1 MSETLLWVDKYKPKK
16 VNEIIGNKSNV
27 LKITQWLKDWYE
39 IHVYKTKEKPKFVFG
54 GDFLG
59 AKCVLVSGPPG
70 IGKTSMVHLI
80 SESLQYDI
88 QEMNASD
95 ERNKSTIEKKILES
109 SQSNTLFKYFENKS
123 KKVIIMDEVDGM
135 STSDR
140 GGITSL
146 ISLLKISKHPII
158 CICNDRNK
166 PALKSLIN
174 HCLDIRVSRPDKRDI
189 LKRMVEISNE
199 ENMNIEGDEMEK
211 MIEKSGND
219 IRNVIHQLQM
229 YSYKK
234 QGSEGDQSL
243 KSSDNMKKDD
253 LSNLSIFESSKMILS
268 NKTPFQTRYDL
279 YFNDY
284 DMTSLFIQENYL
296 NSIPS
301 KKEEISKL
309 ESMADASELLSQ
321 MDMVDSYSMKNTGIK
336 DWNSLPYSAGLTAS
350 VSSVTGG
357 FLGFPQFPQYLGK
370 YSTQRKR
377 QRYIDEMSTH
387 QIKKIHQRISPIE
400 YRLDR
405 IPLYQSYLPSPIIK
419 EKDVKKTIQ
428 RLDENGLDREDFQEK
443 LQDFYI
449 GEILKEYKYETVDS
463 KLKTAFTREWN
474 KTHEKEKKE
483 KKTKKTKDKE
493 DHDNEEEEDDEFNE
507 ELKELNLEE

>member
-1 MSETLLWVDKYKPKK
+1 MTENLLWVDKYKPK
-16 VNEIIGNKSNV
+16 NTQEIIGNKSNIQ
-27 LKITQWLKDWYE
+27 KITQWLKDWYE

-80 SESLQYDI
+80 SKSLQYDI

-95 ERNKSTIEKKILES
+95 ERNKSTIEKKLVES
-109 SQSNTLFKYFENKS
+109 SQTNTLFKYFEKKE

-140 GGITSL
+140 GGITTL

-174 HCLDIRVSRPDKRDI
+174 HCLDIRVSRPDKREI
-189 LKRMVEISNE
+189 LKRMIEIMIK
-199 ENMNIEGDEMEK
+199 ENVNVDGYEMEK

-229 YSYKK
+229 YSYTNQKMDVEEK
-234 QGSEGDQSL
+234 
-243 KSSDNMKKDD
+243 MKKDD
-253 LSNLSIFESSKMILS
+253 LSNLSIFESTKMILS
-268 NKTPFQTRYDL
+268 NRTSFQTKYDL

-284 DMTSLFIQENYL
+284 DLTSLFIQENYMKPVMDKV
-296 NSIPS
+296 N
-301 KKEEISKL
+301 KKEDVVKL
-309 ESMADASELLSQ
+309 RDLALSSELLSQ
-321 MDMVDSYSMKNTGIK
+321 MDMIDSYSMKNTGVK
-336 DWNSLPYSAGLTAS
+336 DWRTLPVNAGLIAS
-350 VSSVTGG
+350 VGSVVGG
-357 FLGFPQFPQYLGK
+357 NIGFPEFPQYLGK

-377 QRYIDEMSTH
+377 QRYLDEMSTH
-387 QIKKIHQRISPIE
+387 QIKKIHKKIPSSE
-400 YRLDR
+400 YRLER
-405 IPLYQSYLPSPIIK
+405 IPIYETYLPSPIIC

-428 RLDENGLDREDFQEK
+428 RLDENGLDKEDFQEK
-443 LQDFYI
+443 LQDFYM
-449 GEILKEYKYETVDS
+449 GEILKEYKYETVDT

-483 KKTKKTKDKE
+483 KKTKKTKDKKENDE
-493 DHDNEEEEDDEFNE
+493 DGEGEDDE
-507 ELKELNLEE
+507 ELNEDFQELHLEE